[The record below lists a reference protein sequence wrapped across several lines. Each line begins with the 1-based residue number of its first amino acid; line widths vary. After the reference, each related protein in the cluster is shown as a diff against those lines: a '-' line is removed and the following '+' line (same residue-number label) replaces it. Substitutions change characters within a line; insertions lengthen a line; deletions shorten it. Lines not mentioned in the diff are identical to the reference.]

1 MCFREARQQT
11 PDCDSDRGA
20 AKDVADAVM
29 WARTEGEYPLMP
41 AMNIEAC
48 RVRKDVRVVVRG
60 KRRWPCHHALE
71 DRRSSDLRVASGNA
85 RKGEIAIAPETKA
98 FFECVGTT
106 AGLLINCANC
116 SGYV

>member
-29 WARTEGEYPLMP
+29 WARTEGEYPLRP

-60 KRRWPCHHALE
+60 KRRWPYHHALE
-71 DRRSSDLRVASGNA
+71 DRCSSDLGVASGNA